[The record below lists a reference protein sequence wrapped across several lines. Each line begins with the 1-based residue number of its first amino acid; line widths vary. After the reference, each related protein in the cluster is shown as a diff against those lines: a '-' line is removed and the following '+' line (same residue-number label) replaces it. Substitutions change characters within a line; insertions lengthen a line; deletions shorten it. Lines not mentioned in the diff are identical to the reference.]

1 MQDSR
6 IVQQKIQSTESAH
19 GLIEQTMDVA
29 CIGNVGWDGKRA
41 IANRTSDLL
50 NSIYSPADQRHS
62 GSFPR

>member
-1 MQDSR
+1 
-6 IVQQKIQSTESAH
+6 
-19 GLIEQTMDVA
+19 MDVA